1 MKQAL
6 IVIILLVF
14 NTCVFSQ
21 AYQSDSVS
29 VFVEDSE
36 EWVFIKT
43 VPFCSGIIFAK
54 NNTVSFYDKENDFS
68 LHYSNT
74 TDMGEALRFDFIDSG
89 VWVVL
94 IIQKDLSQYQTY
106 IRNEDC
112 TAIKRVYRIKKL

>member
-1 MKQAL
+1 MKKV
-6 IVIILLVF
+6 IIILLF
-14 NTCVFSQ
+14 SICANSQ

-29 VFVEDSE
+29 VFVEDSKK
-36 EWVFIKT
+36 WVFVKT
-43 VPFCSGIIFAK
+43 VPLSSGITFTK
-54 NNTVSFYDKENDFS
+54 NNTVRFYDKENDFS